1 MFWGKRLGHGYV
13 EKLLGKAECLVD
25 PVDPVDGHGSG
36 GRGTGGWG
44 EPRRVGVYGPAL
56 SEAPYAP
63 AALSRPLGAPSA
75 RGIFGVLAPAIDGAL
90 PPRMR
95 CAFFVG
101 AEGFDR
107 LVLRQA

>member
-1 MFWGKRLGHGYV
+1 MD
-13 EKLLGKAECLVD
+13 LVD
-25 PVDPVDGHGSG
+25 AGPVVGANQGEWVSMVRRYRRLPTRRRLFRGLSALPLPV
-36 GRGTGGWG
+36 
-44 EPRRVGVYGPAL
+44 AF
-56 SEAPYAP
+56 
-63 AALSRPLGAPSA
+63 SA
-75 RGIFGVLAPAIDGAL
+75 FLAPAIDGAL